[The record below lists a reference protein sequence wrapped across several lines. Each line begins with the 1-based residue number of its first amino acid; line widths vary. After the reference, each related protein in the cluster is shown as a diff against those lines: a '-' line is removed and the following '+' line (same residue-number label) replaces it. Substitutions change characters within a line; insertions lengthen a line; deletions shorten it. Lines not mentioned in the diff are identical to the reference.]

1 MEKPNLILFYNT
13 MWDQPL
19 TYPKAD
25 IPEPYM
31 LTTDRRFMQEA
42 TAVVFHL
49 PSLPPRLFLHG
60 RLRKKKGQIWVAWF
74 MECEAHYPHLGSPSF
89 MSCFDLT
96 MSYHPDADIVVSYV
110 PHDFRESLRKP
121 VHDKDAGNIVNAFI
135 SSRFNKSGRME
146 YLKELMKFLDLHSY
160 GKKFRTRAIE
170 KDHGYQTKM
179 DIMARYKFTLAF
191 ENAVARDY
199 VTEKF
204 YHPLMA
210 GSVAVYLGAPNI
222 NEFAPDEGCFINVSA
237 WDSPK
242 SLAQYLMAVSR
253 DDTLYRS
260 FFEWKTKPLKQTL
273 VRLIELQ
280 KEHAF
285 VRLCKMVRSRFQPCG
300 VESEL
305 F

>member
-19 TYPKAD
+19 TYPQAD
-25 IPEPYM
+25 IPETYM

-49 PSLPPRLFLHG
+49 PSLPSRIFHHG
-60 RLRKKKGQIWVAWF
+60 HLRKRKGQIWVAWF
-74 MECEAHYPHLGSPSF
+74 MECEAHYPHLGSSSF

-96 MSYHPDADIVVSYV
+96 MTYHLDADIVVSYV
-110 PHDFRESLRKP
+110 PHDFRESLGRP
-121 VHDKDAGNIVNAFI
+121 IHDKDAGNIVNAFI

-160 GKKFRTRAIE
+160 GKIFRTRVIE
-170 KDHGYQTKM
+170 KDHGRQTKM
-179 DIMARYKFTLAF
+179 DIIARYKFTLAF
-191 ENAVARDY
+191 ENAIAQDY

-204 YHPLMA
+204 YDPLTA
-210 GSVAVYLGAPNI
+210 GSVPVYLGAPNI
-222 NEFAPDEGCFINVSA
+222 NDFAPDEGCFINASA

-242 SLAQYLMAVSR
+242 SLAQYLIAVSR
-253 DDTLYRS
+253 DDNLYKS

-273 VRLIELQ
+273 VRLIEQQ
-280 KEHAF
+280 KENEF
-285 VRLCKMVRSRFQPCG
+285 VRLCKMI
-300 VESEL
+300 ESAN
-305 F
+305 

>member
-1 MEKPNLILFYNT
+1 MEKPSLILFYNT

-19 TYPKAD
+19 TYSKAD

-49 PSLPPRLFLHG
+49 PALPPRLFLHG
-60 RLRKKKGQIWVAWF
+60 HLGKRKGQIWVAWS
-74 MECEAHYPHLGSPSF
+74 MECEAHYPHLGNPSF

-96 MSYHPDADIVVSYV
+96 MTYHLDADIVLSYV
-110 PHDFRESLRKP
+110 PHGFRELMRRP

-146 YLKELMKFLDLHSY
+146 YLKELMKCIDLHSY
-160 GKKFRTRAIE
+160 GKKFRTRSIK
-170 KDHGYQTKM
+170 KDGGRQTKM
-179 DIMARYKFTLAF
+179 DIISRYKFTLAF
-191 ENAVARDY
+191 ENAIARDY

-204 YHPLMA
+204 YDPLMA
-210 GSVAVYLGAPNI
+210 GSVPVYLGAPNI
-222 NEFAPDEGCFINVSA
+222 NDFAPAEGCFINASA

-242 SLAQYLMAVSR
+242 SLAQYLMAVSQ
-253 DDTLYRS
+253 DDILYRS

-273 VRLIELQ
+273 VRLLELQ

-285 VRLCKMVRSRFQPCG
+285 VRLCKKIRSGLKALRY
-300 VESEL
+300 
-305 F
+305 